1 MICESQSSKNQLAVF
16 SEIHYKTWRA
26 YVDGVEVPII
36 RANYLLRAIEIP
48 EGKHCI
54 EFKCVDELYETT
66 HTWSLIA
73 SIIVVL
79 LVLILAGLGIY
90 RKVKK

>member
-1 MICESQSSKNQLAVF
+1 M
-16 SEIHYKTWRA
+16 
-26 YVDGVEVPII
+26 PII